1 MKKKLPGSGEF
12 IQALQ
17 EDDLAGLVKVPKG
30 ELHNHSIYAT
40 RIEHIESWAGHAIS
54 RPPAAMSSL
63 DDMIGYSR
71 TYLYP
76 VLDSRE
82 GFEFTARS
90 ALQDAIEDGIT
101 ILEMSMDVRFM
112 SFYGSS
118 YDPFFEFVRT
128 LVDSNSNSITF
139 RPEVGLSKDR
149 SAEAQ
154 NMLASSC
161 IHSGVFR
168 SIDLYGNETA
178 QPPSSFC
185 APFIEARKHGLKL
198 KAHVGEFAGPDL
210 ITETLDVLE
219 IEEIQHGV
227 HAAESVPL
235 MNRLC
240 RDRIRL
246 NVCPTS
252 NVALGVVKDLVH
264 HPIRKLVDNG
274 IRVTINT
281 DDLTIFGHSV
291 SQEYLALYR
300 AGVLSATELDSIRI
314 ESLTK

>member
-1 MKKKLPGSGEF
+1 MKSSIEF
-12 IQALQ
+12 IHALQ
-17 EDDLAGLVKVPKG
+17 ENDLPGLAKIPKG
-30 ELHNHSIYAT
+30 ELHNHSIYGT
-40 RIEHIESWAGHAIS
+40 RREHIESWIGHAIA
-54 RPPAAMSSL
+54 RPPAVMASL
-63 DDMIGYSR
+63 DDMMRYTR
-71 TYLYP
+71 THLYP

-90 ALQDAIEDGIT
+90 AVQDAIDDGIT

-118 YDPFFEFVRT
+118 YDPFFEFVHH
-128 LVDSNSNSITF
+128 LVDSTRTSIAF
-139 RPEVGLSKDR
+139 RPEIGLSKDR

-154 NMLASSC
+154 NLLASHC
-161 IHSGVFR
+161 IRSGVFC

-178 QPPSSFC
+178 QPPSSFRSSYV
-185 APFIEARKHGLKL
+185 EARTHGLKL

-227 HAAESVPL
+227 HAVASVPL

-246 NVCPTS
+246 NVCPSS
-252 NVALGVVKDLVH
+252 NVALGVVVNLAQ
-264 HPIRKLVDNG
+264 HPIRILVDHG
-274 IRVTINT
+274 IRLTINT
-281 DDLTIFGHSV
+281 DDLTIFGRCV
-291 SQEYLALYR
+291 SEEYLALYR
-300 AGVLSATELDSIRI
+300 SGVLSATELDAIRL
-314 ESLTK
+314 ESLSK